1 MTEYVI
7 TIENGDYPLT
17 FRTESVADAFLCL
30 VTVEKW
36 HHLDASEKFL
46 NRDSLME
53 SLVRMKEGKG
63 LRVSGKGYQIERVT
77 ESNAANGEKEGE

>member
-30 VTVEKW
+30 VTAEKW
-36 HHLDASEKFL
+36 HHLDASAKFL